1 MQAPSGIGE
10 TFRQAREARRL
21 SLADVERLTK
31 IRGAYLA
38 ALEDERFDVL
48 PPYPYSKGF
57 VRAYARLLGL
67 NADRLVAEFEAR
79 FPPAPATGLSRAV
92 EIPLE
97 PAVPLPRWRRVLTY
111 ALWMILVLALYAGYV
126 GYTQL
131 REFARSVPAGTPAPS
146 PGAGVSTPA
155 PGSVSTPGPAA
166 PGGTPAPAQSPAPP
180 TAGVTVALTTTGKS
194 WVRVIADGEWVFQG
208 ILDAGDARTW
218 TAERELTIRI
228 GNAAAVELTVNGQS
242 LGPLGGPG
250 KVVELRFPQP
260 REEP

>member
-1 MQAPSGIGE
+1 MQPPSGIGE
-10 TFRQAREARRL
+10 TFRRAREARRL

-38 ALEDERFDVL
+38 ALEEERFDAL
-48 PPYPYSKGF
+48 PPHPYSKGF

-67 NADRLVAEFEAR
+67 DADRLVAEFEAQL
-79 FPPAPATGLSRAV
+79 PPTLAPGLSRAV

-97 PAVPLPRWRRVLTY
+97 PAAPVPRWRRFLTY
-111 ALWMILVLALYAGYV
+111 AVWVILVLALYAGYV

-131 REFARSVPAGTPAPS
+131 REFSRPVPTGTPAAS
-146 PGAGVSTPA
+146 PGSLSTP
-155 PGSVSTPGPAA
+155 TAA
-166 PGGTPAPAQSPAPP
+166 PGATPAPAESPAPP

-194 WVRVIADGEWVFQG
+194 WVRVTADGERVFQG
-208 ILDAGDARTW
+208 ILDAGEARTW
-218 TAERELTIRI
+218 SAERELTIRI

-260 REEP
+260 QEEP

>member
-10 TFRQAREARRL
+10 TFRRAREARRL

-31 IRGAYLA
+31 IRGAHLA
-38 ALEDERFDVL
+38 ALEEERFDAL
-48 PPYPYSKGF
+48 PPHPYSKGF

-67 NADRLVAEFEAR
+67 DADRLVAKFEAQL
-79 FPPAPATGLSRAV
+79 PAAPATGLSRAV

-97 PAVPLPRWRRVLTY
+97 PAAPMPRWRRFLTY
-111 ALWMILVLALYAGYV
+111 AVWVILAVALYAGYV

-131 REFARSVPAGTPAPS
+131 REFARPVPVATPAPS
-146 PGAGVSTPA
+146 PGSLSTP
-155 PGSVSTPGPAA
+155 TAA
-166 PGGTPAPAQSPAPP
+166 PEAPPAPAESPAPP

-194 WVRVIADGEWVFQG
+194 WVRVTADGERVFQG
-208 ILDAGDARTW
+208 ILEAGAAQTW
-218 TAERELTIRI
+218 TADREVTIRI

-260 REEP
+260 QEEP